1 MPLGA
6 GNGVSR
12 RRWALSATL
21 LFSFTI
27 VFLISCS
34 VLLLAMSRESSLTAA
49 KLWSSGSNPV
59 VPLSVCRQVQAF
71 KRYTEPRFQPT
82 SSSSSSPGRLES
94 HKPLRVAPLHQTD
107 GRSRSITSSV
117 PSYFGIISLPS
128 YRKVMLSSPPLIID
142 GASCPL
148 RRSFA
153 GDFVSFLPRA
163 RMTASPEV
171 TTDYVWAWPICVF
184 EPVSPRYWK
193 SPRYVEERV
202 IQRLRLASGGVSLSS
217 CDFNRIYPSRITRSY
232 LSFGKILPVGSP
244 GLVILR
250 SSSSV
255 SLSLL
260 SVCFSFLI
268 GLSSCVAIST
278 GSEDATETT
287 SVVLVDEVWTSTS
300 HHVTILQLSDF
311 VVKAHSTH
319 SSFVSNSLSSSVEDL
334 SFLDYLCV
342 KAVSRKVT
350 LEKDKGTIP
359 IRLHV
364 REDPIKLSAYYW
376 NDRNAMEFLDTF
388 KGSYSVEPVYVDAER
403 LCKNM
408 TPREEYRKCSGGK
421 GLIASKAVF
430 VLSPVHCPDH

>member
-6 GNGVSR
+6 GNSVSR
-12 RRWALSATL
+12 RRWALSTTL

-34 VLLLAMSRESSLTAA
+34 VFWLFTRVTWMFGGRRSRQMVRQRRGLFVTLLSVVLSFRQVLLLAMSREGSLTAA
-49 KLWSSGSNPV
+49 ELWSSGSNPV
-59 VPLSVCRQVQAF
+59 VPLSVCCQVQAF
-71 KRYTEPRFQPT
+71 KCYTEPRFQLT
-82 SSSSSSPGRLES
+82 RTTSSSPGRLES
-94 HKPLRVAPLHQTD
+94 HKPLRSAPLHQTD

-142 GASCPL
+142 RASFPL

-153 GDFVSFLPRA
+153 GDFVSFVSRA

-171 TTDYVWAWPICVF
+171 TIDYVWVWPMCVF

-193 SPRYVEERV
+193 RPIYVEERV

-232 LSFGKILPVGSP
+232 LSFGKVLPVGSP

-255 SLSLL
+255 SLSLP
-260 SVCFSFLI
+260 SVCFSSLI

-300 HHVTILQLSDF
+300 HSVTIFQLSDF

-319 SSFVSNSLSSSVEDL
+319 SNFVSNSLSFSVEDL
-334 SFLDYLCV
+334 SFLDYLCGV
-342 KAVSRKVT
+342 CYVYGQRGCIIPSCYCSEKV
-350 LEKDKGTIP
+350 
-359 IRLHV
+359 
-364 REDPIKLSAYYW
+364 
-376 NDRNAMEFLDTF
+376 
-388 KGSYSVEPVYVDAER
+388 
-403 LCKNM
+403 
-408 TPREEYRKCSGGK
+408 
-421 GLIASKAVF
+421 
-430 VLSPVHCPDH
+430 

>member
-1 MPLGA
+1 TLSGTGLEAQTRSMPLGA

-12 RRWALSATL
+12 RRWALSTTL

-27 VFLISCS
+27 AFLISCS
-34 VLLLAMSRESSLTAA
+34 VFCLFTRVTWMFGGRRSRQMLRRRRGLFVTLLSVVLSFRQVLLLAMSREGSLTAA

-59 VPLSVCRQVQAF
+59 VPLSVCRQDQAF
-71 KRYTEPRFQPT
+71 KRYTEPQFQPT
-82 SSSSSSPGRLES
+82 RSTSSSPGRLES

-107 GRSRSITSSV
+107 DRSRSITSSV

-142 GASCPL
+142 
-148 RRSFA
+148 
-153 GDFVSFLPRA
+153 
-163 RMTASPEV
+163 
-171 TTDYVWAWPICVF
+171 
-184 EPVSPRYWK
+184 K
-193 SPRYVEERV
+193 RV

-255 SLSLL
+255 LLSLL
-260 SVCFSFLI
+260 SVCFSSLI

-278 GSEDATETT
+278 RFEDATETT

-300 HHVTILQLSDF
+300 HYVTILQLSDF

-342 KAVSRKVT
+342 VCYAYDQRGCIIPSCYCSEKV
-350 LEKDKGTIP
+350 
-359 IRLHV
+359 
-364 REDPIKLSAYYW
+364 
-376 NDRNAMEFLDTF
+376 
-388 KGSYSVEPVYVDAER
+388 
-403 LCKNM
+403 
-408 TPREEYRKCSGGK
+408 
-421 GLIASKAVF
+421 
-430 VLSPVHCPDH
+430 

>member
-1 MPLGA
+1 AP
-6 GNGVSR
+6 R
-12 RRWALSATL
+12 RRQRRFSPRWALSTTL

-34 VLLLAMSRESSLTAA
+34 VFCLFTRVTWMFGGRRSRQMLRRRRGLFVTLLSVVLSFRQVLLLAMSREGSLTVA

-59 VPLSVCRQVQAF
+59 VPLSVCRQVQAAIS
-71 KRYTEPRFQPT
+71 T
-82 SSSSSSPGRLES
+82 SSSPGRLES

-117 PSYFGIISLPS
+117 PSYFGIIPLPS

-153 GDFVSFLPRA
+153 GDFVSFVPRA

-184 EPVSPRYWK
+184 EPISPRYWK

-260 SVCFSFLI
+260 SVCFSSLI

-278 GSEDATETT
+278 GSEDATEST

-300 HHVTILQLSDF
+300 HYVTILQLSDF

-342 KAVSRKVT
+342 VCYAYDQRGCIIPSCYCNEKV
-350 LEKDKGTIP
+350 
-359 IRLHV
+359 
-364 REDPIKLSAYYW
+364 
-376 NDRNAMEFLDTF
+376 
-388 KGSYSVEPVYVDAER
+388 
-403 LCKNM
+403 
-408 TPREEYRKCSGGK
+408 
-421 GLIASKAVF
+421 
-430 VLSPVHCPDH
+430 

>member
-12 RRWALSATL
+12 RRWALSTTL

-34 VLLLAMSRESSLTAA
+34 VFRLFTHVTWMFGGRRSRQMLRRRRGLFVTLLSVVLSFRQVLLLAMSREGSLTAA

-59 VPLSVCRQVQAF
+59 VPLSVCRQDQAF

-82 SSSSSSPGRLES
+82 RSTSSSPGRLES

-153 GDFVSFLPRA
+153 GDFVSFVPRA

-202 IQRLRLASGGVSLSS
+202 I
-217 CDFNRIYPSRITRSY
+217 
-232 LSFGKILPVGSP
+232 
-244 GLVILR
+244 
-250 SSSSV
+250 
-255 SLSLL
+255 
-260 SVCFSFLI
+260 
-268 GLSSCVAIST
+268 
-278 GSEDATETT
+278 
-287 SVVLVDEVWTSTS
+287 
-300 HHVTILQLSDF
+300 
-311 VVKAHSTH
+311 
-319 SSFVSNSLSSSVEDL
+319 
-334 SFLDYLCV
+334 
-342 KAVSRKVT
+342 
-350 LEKDKGTIP
+350 
-359 IRLHV
+359 
-364 REDPIKLSAYYW
+364 
-376 NDRNAMEFLDTF
+376 
-388 KGSYSVEPVYVDAER
+388 
-403 LCKNM
+403 
-408 TPREEYRKCSGGK
+408 
-421 GLIASKAVF
+421 
-430 VLSPVHCPDH
+430 

>member
-1 MPLGA
+1 
-6 GNGVSR
+6 
-12 RRWALSATL
+12 
-21 LFSFTI
+21 
-27 VFLISCS
+27 
-34 VLLLAMSRESSLTAA
+34 MSRESSLTAA

-82 SSSSSSPGRLES
+82 SSTSSSPGRLES

-128 YRKVMLSSPPLIID
+128 YQKVMLSSPPLIID

-153 GDFVSFLPRA
+153 GDFVSLLPRA

-342 KAVSRKVT
+342 VCYAYDQRGCIIPSCYCSEKV
-350 LEKDKGTIP
+350 
-359 IRLHV
+359 
-364 REDPIKLSAYYW
+364 
-376 NDRNAMEFLDTF
+376 
-388 KGSYSVEPVYVDAER
+388 
-403 LCKNM
+403 
-408 TPREEYRKCSGGK
+408 
-421 GLIASKAVF
+421 
-430 VLSPVHCPDH
+430 

>member
-12 RRWALSATL
+12 RRWALSTTL
-21 LFSFTI
+21 LFFFTI

-34 VLLLAMSRESSLTAA
+34 VFCLFTRVTWMFGGRRSRQMLRRKRGLFVTLLSVVLSFRQVLFLAMSREGSLTAA

-59 VPLSVCRQVQAF
+59 VPLSVCRQDQAF
-71 KRYTEPRFQPT
+71 KRYTEPRFQQT
-82 SSSSSSPGRLES
+82 RSTSSSPGRLES

-128 YRKVMLSSPPLIID
+128 YQKVMLSSPPLIID

-153 GDFVSFLPRA
+153 GDFVSFVPRA
-163 RMTASPEV
+163 RMTASPEDLSFSYY
-171 TTDYVWAWPICVF
+171 TIIFILWENFT
-184 EPVSPRYWK
+184 
-193 SPRYVEERV
+193 
-202 IQRLRLASGGVSLSS
+202 GG
-217 CDFNRIYPSRITRSY
+217 FTGIGYPS
-232 LSFGKILPVGSP
+232 F
-244 GLVILR
+244 
-250 SSSSV
+250 
-255 SLSLL
+255 LL
-260 SVCFSFLI
+260 LGFVVVADSLI

-300 HHVTILQLSDF
+300 HYVTILQLSDF

-319 SSFVSNSLSSSVEDL
+319 SSFVSDSLSSSVEDL

-342 KAVSRKVT
+342 VCYAYDQKGCIIPSCYCSEKV
-350 LEKDKGTIP
+350 
-359 IRLHV
+359 
-364 REDPIKLSAYYW
+364 
-376 NDRNAMEFLDTF
+376 
-388 KGSYSVEPVYVDAER
+388 
-403 LCKNM
+403 
-408 TPREEYRKCSGGK
+408 
-421 GLIASKAVF
+421 
-430 VLSPVHCPDH
+430 